1 MSYFP
6 PDNSDWETITPEA
19 AGFKPEA
26 LTDAVSYAQTH
37 ESPWP
42 YDLEKAGNVPGLSQ
56 FEKPPWDK
64 PLGPFKPRGGPAGV
78 ILKSGRIAAQWG
90 DVNRTDMTFS
100 IAKSYLS
107 VLAGLAVTQGLISDI
122 DDCVSEYVTNG
133 LFDSSH
139 NSTITWRHLL
149 NQTSEWE
156 GTLFDKPDL
165 VDRNRQVGPGTD
177 NSRKGEHRDL
187 QKPGTFWEYNDVRV
201 NLLSLSLLHIFNQ
214 PLPEVLSEKIMGPIG
229 ATNDWR
235 WRGYDNS
242 WVDIN
247 GVSMQ
252 SVPGG
257 THWGGGMQIGSLDHA
272 RFALLIHND
281 GVWNNNRIIRQG
293 WCEDLHTPCDI
304 NDGYGY
310 LWWLN
315 TGQREYP
322 ETPDTSYAAVG
333 AGTNIIWIDPDDEL
347 IVVARWVD
355 QHHVASLLRK
365 VVAAIA

>member
-6 PDNSDWETITPEA
+6 SAADDWQTIDPA
-19 AGFKPEA
+19 DAGFTSDG
-26 LTDAVSYAQTH
+26 LTKTIAYAQAH

-42 YDLEKAGNVPGLSQ
+42 RDLEKAGDVPGLSQ
-56 FEKPPWDK
+56 YEPAPWNE

-78 ILKSGRIAAQWG
+78 VLKSGRIAAQWG
-90 DVNRTDMTFS
+90 DIHRTDMTFS

-107 VLAGLAVTQGLISDI
+107 VLTGLAVTQGLIRNI
-122 DDCVSEYVTNG
+122 DDCVGDYVGNR
-133 LFDSSH
+133 LFDGTH
-139 NSTITWRHLL
+139 NSAVTWRHLL

-177 NSRKGEHRDL
+177 NSRKGQHRDL
-187 QKPGTFWEYNDVRV
+187 QTPGSFWEYNDVRV
-201 NLLSLSLLHIFNQ
+201 NLLSLSLLHIFKK
-214 PLPEVLSEKIMGPIG
+214 PLPDVLSQHIMGPIG
-229 ATNDWR
+229 ASEDWK
-235 WRGYDNS
+235 WLGYNNS
-242 WVDIN
+242 WIDID

-257 THWGGGMQIGSLDHA
+257 THWGGGMQIGCLDHA
-272 RFALLIHND
+272 RFGLLIHND
-281 GVWNNNRIIRQG
+281 GVWNGTRIIAEG
-293 WCEDLHTPCDI
+293 WCEALHSPCDI

-322 ETPDTSYAAVG
+322 GTPAASYSALG
-333 AGTNIIWIDPDDEL
+333 AGTNIIWINPDDDI
-347 IVVARWVD
+347 IVVARWVEGS
-355 QHHVASLLRK
+355 HVAPLLK
-365 VVAAIA
+365 TVVDAIA

>member
-6 PDNSDWETITPEA
+6 TRQNQWETVSPEA
-19 AGFKPEA
+19 AGFSSAA
-26 LTDAVSYAQTH
+26 LAQVVKYAQDH

-42 YDLEKAGNVPGLSQ
+42 RDLDKAGTVPGLSQ
-56 FEKPPWDK
+56 YETPPLDQ

-107 VLAGLAVTQGLISDI
+107 VLAGVAVTEGLIKNI
-122 DDCVSEYVTNG
+122 DDCVANYVDNDLYAGAHNG
-133 LFDSSH
+133 A
-139 NSTITWRHLL
+139 ITWRHLL
-149 NQTSEWE
+149 QQTSEWE

-165 VDRNRQVGPGTD
+165 VDRNRQVGPGSD
-177 NSRKGEHRDL
+177 NSRKGQHRDL
-187 QKPGTFWEYNDVRV
+187 QTPGTFWEYNDVRV
-201 NLLSLSLLHIFNQ
+201 NLLSLSLLHLFNK
-214 PLPEVLSEKIMGPIG
+214 PLPDVLSEKIMTPIG

-235 WRGYDNS
+235 WLGYDNS

-281 GVWNNNRIIRQG
+281 GVWNGTRIITQG
-293 WCEDLHTPCDI
+293 WCKDLHAPCEI
-304 NDGYGY
+304 NDGYGF

-315 TGQREYP
+315 TGEREYP
-322 ETPDTSYAAVG
+322 DTPTTSYAAVG
-333 AGTNIIWIDPDDEL
+333 AGTNIIWIDPDHDI
-347 IVVARWVD
+347 IVVARWMD
-355 QHHVASLLRK
+355 QHHVAPLMK
-365 VVAAIA
+365 NVVTAIA